1 MNNKLKKL
9 YIIFGMVLSIST
21 LTACSNSNLKSI
33 ASFDGGSLTAEE
45 LYNNVKLTDTVQEQA
60 ANLTILK
67 VFNKV
72 YGDKI
77 SKDLVDKAYNEYKA
91 TYTTE
96 DAFTNALKQ
105 NGYTAETFRDF
116 LKSQLAYEYGINKN
130 ITVSDDEVKTEFE
143 NYYPEQE
150 IKLIVLDD
158 NAKITSL
165 KEQLNNGADFDTL
178 AKENSLSD
186 TIDYTL
192 LYNDQVIPSS
202 IKSEIYKLKD
212 GEVSNVLSY
221 NNETYGITQYYL
233 IKMVKSA
240 AKPSE
245 LTAEVKEELIN
256 LIKTTKAEDAT
267 VTDPIIKKVFSD
279 VNVNIIDDDIKTVFS
294 SILNSEITETTETTE
309 TTESS
314 NTD

>member
-9 YIIFGMVLSIST
+9 YIIFGMVLSISS
-21 LTACSNSNLKSI
+21 LTACSNSELKQI
-33 ASFDGGSLTAEE
+33 VSFDGGSLTAEE
-45 LYNNVKLTDTVQEQA
+45 LYNNVKLTDSVQEQA

-72 YGDKI
+72 YGNKI
-77 SKDLVDKAYNEYKA
+77 SKDLIDTAYNEYKSA
-91 TYTTE
+91 YSTE
-96 DAFTNALKQ
+96 DAFNDALKE
-105 NGYTAETFRDF
+105 NGYTDKTFRDF

-130 ITVSDDEVKTEFE
+130 ITVSDDEITAEFE
-143 NYYPEQE
+143 NYYPDQE

-165 KEQLNNGADFDTL
+165 KEQLNDGADFDIL
-178 AKENSLSD
+178 ATENSLSD

-192 LYNDQVIPSS
+192 LYNDQVIPES

-233 IKMVKSA
+233 VKMVKSS
-240 AKPSE
+240 AKPTE
-245 LTAEVKEELIN
+245 LTNEVKEELVN
-256 LIKTTKAEDAT
+256 AIKTTKAEDT
-267 VTDPIIKKVFSD
+267 TITDPIIKKVFSD
-279 VNVNIIDDDIKTVFS
+279 VNVNIMDDDFKTVFS

-314 NTD
+314 NTN

>member
-9 YIIFGMVLSIST
+9 YIIVGMVLSIST

-60 ANLTILK
+60 ANLIILK
-67 VFNKV
+67 VFNNV

-105 NGYTAETFRDF
+105 NGYTAETFRDL

-130 ITVSDDEVKTEFE
+130 ITVSDDEVKAEFE

-256 LIKTTKAEDAT
+256 LIKTAKAEDAT

-279 VNVNIIDDDIKTVFS
+279 VNVNIIDDDFKTVFS

>member
-9 YIIFGMVLSIST
+9 YIIFGAVLSIST

-77 SKDLVDKAYNEYKA
+77 SKDLVDKVYNEYKA

-96 DAFTNALKQ
+96 DAFNNALKQ
-105 NGYTAETFRDF
+105 NGYTTETFRDF

-130 ITVSDDEVKTEFE
+130 ITVSDDEVKAEFE

-150 IKLIVLDD
+150 IKLIVLDN

-245 LTAEVKEELIN
+245 LTDEVKEELIN

-279 VNVNIIDDDIKTVFS
+279 VNVNIIDDDFKTVFS

>member
-9 YIIFGMVLSIST
+9 YIIFGAVLSIST

-77 SKDLVDKAYNEYKA
+77 SKDLVDKVYNEYKA

-96 DAFTNALKQ
+96 DAFNNALKQ
-105 NGYTAETFRDF
+105 NGYTTETFRDF

-130 ITVSDDEVKTEFE
+130 ITVSDDEVKAEFE

-150 IKLIVLDD
+150 IKLIVLDN

-245 LTAEVKEELIN
+245 LTDEVKEELIN

-279 VNVNIIDDDIKTVFS
+279 VNVNIIDDDFKTVFS

-309 TTESS
+309 TKESS